1 MSAQVPSR
9 TPLLT
14 IIATSLAAVFYPMAR
29 LNYGLASRF
38 QRARNHAENAMSMND
53 PQWGKRP
60 NKNENGPPDFDEIVR
75 KFNQKLSALF
85 GKKTS
90 PNGTGDNGNSGGSFG
105 GPSKTAMGGGFL
117 FAIGLGVA
125 VWLASGFYTVDTGSK
140 GIELRLGKYKQT
152 TGAGLNWRLPYPIE
166 SNVIVNI
173 DNVEVIE
180 IGHRGNQKTKVPEEA
195 QMLTED
201 QNIVDVQFA
210 VQYTIT
216 SPEDFLF
223 NNKDPKEA
231 VKQVAETAMREIV
244 GKSKMDFVLY
254 EGRADIGSRAKLL
267 MQTLLDRYKTGIKI
281 ATVTMQNAQP
291 PQPVQASFDDAVRAK
306 QIREQLKNEG
316 EAYANDILPKARGSA
331 ARLLEEAE
339 GYKQSVMANAQGDAS
354 RFSQILTEYEKAP
367 GVTRE
372 RIYLDVM
379 QQIMQNTSKVLVDQ
393 KGGQNLLY
401 LPLDKIM
408 QMQSQSSA
416 PEAISSETATQ
427 RAAAIAAQT
436 SSVTPAPVVDAA
448 RARDPRARENR

>member
-1 MSAQVPSR
+1 MSAHAPIHHPVSVFIAMLVY
-9 TPLLT
+9 PLAWLK
-14 IIATSLAAVFYPMAR
+14 FRFM
-29 LNYGLASRF
+29 NKF
-38 QRARNHAENAMSMND
+38 QRGAVASETEMSMND

-75 KFNQKLSALF
+75 KFNQKLNGLF
-85 GKKTS
+85 GKKS
-90 PNGTGDNGNSGGSFG
+90 PATGGSDGGNQFG
-105 GPSKTAMGGGFL
+105 GPSKAAMGGGFL
-117 FAIGLGVA
+117 FAIGLAVA
-125 VWLASGFYTVDTGSK
+125 VWLASGFYIVETGSK

-180 IGHRGNQKTKVPEEA
+180 IGHRNNQKAKVPEEA

-210 VQYTIT
+210 VQYTIR

-254 EGRADIGSRAKLL
+254 EGRADIGARAKIL
-267 MQTLLDRYKTGIKI
+267 MQSLLDRYKTGIQI
-281 ATVTMQNAQP
+281 STVTMQNAQP

-339 GYKQSVMANAQGDAS
+339 GYKQTVVANAQGDAS

-379 QQIMQNTSKVLVDQ
+379 QQIMQNSSKVLVDQ
-393 KGGQNLLY
+393 KAGQNLLY
-401 LPLDKIM
+401 LPLDKLM
-408 QMQSQSSA
+408 QMQAPAAGYDGSSA
-416 PEAISSETATQ
+416 ESAIA
-427 RAAAIAAQT
+427 RAAASAPQ
-436 SSVTPAPVVDAA
+436 PAPAAAVTTPDA